1 MLSIAATPAGTGATA
16 GTGALEAAGASGA
29 AGAASSTATPQPRL
43 VKAAQE
49 FEAQMMQ
56 ELLKPMTAGSDLDG
70 EENDSASGSGG
81 ALGAFAS
88 EALGRGLSEHGGFGI
103 ATSIVRQLTP
113 KGNTQV
119 PAQVTGNLH
128 GNTAMKTYK

>member
-1 MLSIAATPAGTGATA
+1 MLSIAAAAAATSATGPASPPASTG
-16 GTGALEAAGASGA
+16 
-29 AGAASSTATPQPRL
+29 ATPQPRL

-56 ELLKPMTAGSDLDG
+56 ELLKPMTEGNGLDG
-70 EENDSASGSGG
+70 EDGDSASGSGG

-103 ATSIVRQLTP
+103 ASSIVRELTP
-113 KGNTQV
+113 KGNSSIT
-119 PAQVTGNLH
+119 AQVTGILR
-128 GNTAMKTYK
+128 GNTVMKTHE